1 MTEDTKKRGRPRG
14 YKPEYVQLAHNYTLL
29 GATQEQLS
37 EFFNVSASTVDA
49 WIKRHPE
56 FADAIKR
63 GRILADAEVAA
74 DGLFR
79 RATGYRYSEVT
90 TREIKNEAGEVLSIE
105 SVTVT
110 REIPPDTDACIFW
123 LKNRQPNKWRDRT
136 EVVHY
141 DQPKPEAQ
149 DDGTA
154 EPNQD
159 ADA

>member
-29 GATQEQLS
+29 GATQEQLG

-49 WIKRHPE
+49 WIKRNPE

-74 DGLFR
+74 NLFR
-79 RATGYRYSEVT
+79 RATGYPYTEVT
-90 TREIKNEAGEVLSIE
+90 TREIKNAASEVTSFE
-105 SVTVT
+105 VVTVT
-110 REIPPDTDACIFW
+110 SEMPPDTDACIF
-123 LKNRQPNKWRDRT
+123 LLTNRQQDKWRDRT

-141 DQPKPEAQ
+141 NHPKPEAQ

-154 EPNQD
+154 EPDQNVD
-159 ADA
+159 A

>member
-29 GATQEQLS
+29 GAPQEQLG
-37 EFFNVSASTVDA
+37 EFFNVAVETIEV

-56 FADAIKR
+56 FADAIKQ

-74 DGLFR
+74 NLFR
-79 RATGYRYSEVT
+79 RATGYQHSETT
-90 TREIKNEAGEVLSIE
+90 TRETRSASGVVLSIE

-123 LKNRQPNKWRDRT
+123 LKNRQPDKWRDRT

-159 ADA
+159 ANA